1 MKPLVL
7 LRPEPGLSHSAKGA
21 RALGLTVIECPLF
34 EVRPLAWAAP
44 PAGEFDA
51 LMLTS
56 VNAVRHGG
64 SGLTKYRELPVLA
77 VGEATAEAARDAG
90 FQVELVGAG
99 GVADLLSNVALE
111 RRLLHLGGAEV
122 RDGGRVMTRAAVY
135 ASVVVDDVTLPA
147 LNGAVIAVHSPR
159 AGQRLAELAH
169 DRGGATVA
177 AISAAAGI
185 ACGLGWAYSEVA
197 PGPDDSSLLALAA
210 RLCQVGGRA

>member
-122 RDGGRVMTRAAVY
+122 QHGGRAMTRAAVY

-197 PGPDDSSLLALAA
+197 PRPHDSSLLALAA